1 MPLNPSFDRGAYNP
15 ISLGGASLTT
25 PLIATNSEKKMS
37 QSRLN
42 LARKYRPFK
51 LSEVTGQSHV
61 VRLLSEALSSERISP
76 AYLFS
81 GPRGVG
87 KTSLA
92 RIFARAAS
100 CLSKDPKKRPC
111 EECRSCL
118 AIAQG
123 KMMDILEI
131 DGASHTGVDDV
142 RKIIEAIS
150 YRPSMG
156 ARSIFIIDEVH
167 MLSNAAFNAL
177 LKTLE
182 EPPAHALFLFATT
195 EPEKIPDTVLS
206 RTQRLELHR
215 LKDKEVFENLIK
227 IVEKEKIKI
236 QMSTLEQIAS
246 SSDGSLRDA
255 QSFLEQMLLLSGSPE
270 ISHEIV
276 DNFLGSIGAQQEL
289 RLFNLISNE
298 ASVELVRKTQT
309 YAEKGKDLVRLMS
322 RLVIWGRALTLLRA
336 TNDMSLLEKDHS
348 REDLEQLSSWFE
360 AWSLEDLDRLFEILW
375 QGLEKIKRSDLPQI
389 CLETTLLRACRIPKT
404 QDLKKI
410 LHALEE
416 GGAQQLG
423 PTERVP
429 KKSWTPNKSSTPLNT
444 NLMPAGSMSASAKKQ
459 TANLIRHKKVSDLDG
474 LRETLKQRRP
484 SMHALF
490 QCSSSQKLEDSTLSL
505 VFPKAHFAF
514 SQLSDPL
521 MKKDLEA
528 YVSELFEKKILIEIK
543 EEAHETPKVPPQ
555 KTELIKEARQQVV
568 KDPEIQ
574 KAKELLGGKITS
586 ITIEGIKT

>member
-1 MPLNPSFDRGAYNP
+1 
-15 ISLGGASLTT
+15 
-25 PLIATNSEKKMS
+25 MS

-61 VRLLSEALSSERISP
+61 VRLLSEALASERISP

-92 RIFARAAS
+92 RIFASAAS
-100 CLSKDPKKRPC
+100 CLNQDPKKRPC
-111 EECRSCL
+111 EECRSCM

-123 KMMDILEI
+123 KMMDVLEI

-150 YRPSMG
+150 YRPSIG

-215 LKDKEVFENLIK
+215 LKDKEVFDNLTTI
-227 IVEKEKIKI
+227 IEKEKIKI
-236 QMSTLEQIAS
+236 QTSTLEQIAS

-255 QSFLEQMLLLSGSPE
+255 QSFLEQMLLLSGSHE

-289 RLFNLISNE
+289 RLFDLISKE
-298 ASVELVRKTQT
+298 AAVELVRKTQA

-322 RLVIWGRALTLLRA
+322 RLVIWCRALTLLRA
-336 TNDMSLLEKDHS
+336 TNDFSLLEKEHS
-348 REDLEQLSSWFE
+348 REDLEQLSSWFD
-360 AWSLEDLDRLFEILW
+360 AWSLEDIDRLFEILW

-389 CLETTLLRACRIPKT
+389 CLETTLLRSCRIPKT
-404 QDLKKI
+404 QDLKKM
-410 LHALEE
+410 LLVLED
-416 GGAQQLG
+416 GNTPQPGQ
-423 PTERVP
+423 PERRAE
-429 KKSWTPNKSSTPLNT
+429 KKWEPNKSPASVNT
-444 NLMPAGSMSASAKKQ
+444 DLMQAGSMSAPAKKPA
-459 TANLIRHKKVSDLDG
+459 TNPIKHKKVSDIDG
-474 LRETLKQRRP
+474 LREALKQRRP

-490 QCSSSQKLEDSTLSL
+490 QCASTQKLEETTLTL

-514 SQLSDPL
+514 GQLNDPL
-521 MKKDLEA
+521 MKKDLET
-528 YVSELFEKKILIEIK
+528 YVSELFETKILIEIK
-543 EEAHETPKVPPQ
+543 EEKLETPKVPPQ
-555 KTELIKEARQQVV
+555 KTELIKEARQQIVE
-568 KDPEIQ
+568 DPEIQ
-574 KAKELLGGKITS
+574 KAKELLGGKIAS

>member
-1 MPLNPSFDRGAYNP
+1 
-15 ISLGGASLTT
+15 
-25 PLIATNSEKKMS
+25 MS

-150 YRPSMG
+150 YRPSIG

-215 LKDKEVFENLIK
+215 LKDKEVFDNLTA

-236 QMSTLEQIAS
+236 ETPTLEQIAS

-255 QSFLEQMLLLSGSPE
+255 QSFLEQMLLLSGSHE

-276 DNFLGSIGAQQEL
+276 DNFLGSIGSQQEL
-289 RLFNLISNE
+289 RLFDLIAKE
-298 ASVELVRKTQT
+298 AALELVRKTQD
-309 YAEKGKDLVRLMS
+309 YAEKGKDLSRLMS
-322 RLVIWGRALTLLRA
+322 RLVIWCRALTLLRA
-336 TNDMSLLEKDHS
+336 TKDFSLLEKDHS
-348 REDLEQLSSWFE
+348 REDLEKLSSWFE
-360 AWSLEDLDRLFEILW
+360 AWSLEDIDRLFEILW

-410 LHALEE
+410 LLALEE
-416 GGAQQLG
+416 GGTPELPQ
-423 PTERVP
+423 TERRSE
-429 KKSWTPNKSSTPLNT
+429 KKWEQNKSSAPADT
-444 NLMPAGSMSASAKKQ
+444 NLRQSGSMSSPAKMPA
-459 TANLIRHKKVSDLDG
+459 ANPLKPKKVSDLDG
-474 LRETLKQRRP
+474 LREALKQRRP

-490 QCSSSQKLEDSTLSL
+490 QCASSQKLEDSNLTL

-514 SQLSDPL
+514 AQLNDPL
-521 MKKDLEA
+521 MKKDLETC
-528 YVSELFEKKILIEIK
+528 VSELFDKKILIEIK
-543 EEAHETPKVPPQ
+543 EEKLETPKVPPQ
-555 KTELIKEARQQVV
+555 KTELIKEARQQIVE
-568 KDPEIQ
+568 DPEIQ
-574 KAKELLGGKITS
+574 KAQELLKGKIAS